1 MTRARKGKIA
11 ALPKAVREELCERL
25 LDGQLA
31 PEILPWVNGLP
42 DIRARLAERWPDLP
56 EITDGNVSEWRSG
69 GYRDWLQDRK
79 VMEMAQ
85 LCDRMA
91 DAAGQPPESL
101 LRKVYTGRML
111 EMMETLE
118 ASDPAVFLS
127 AGTTISALSAAAQR
141 EVEHKD
147 KTRQKDTDLGLRKIL
162 VARKFVDFYDDAR
175 ARELADNARQD
186 DAQLPLLADYMLG
199 VPDIE
204 KLRQG

>member
-11 ALPKAVREELCERL
+11 ALPKAVREELCARL

-42 DIRARLAERWPDLP
+42 EIRDRLAERWPELP
-56 EITDGNVSEWRSG
+56 EITDGNLSEWRSG

-85 LCDRMA
+85 LCERMA

-118 ASDPAVFLS
+118 ASEPADFIY
-127 AGTTISALSAAAQR
+127 AGEMIAKISIAAQR
-141 EVEHKD
+141 EVEHRD
-147 KTRQKDTDLGLRKIL
+147 KTRQRDTDLGLRKIL
-162 VARKFVDFYDDAR
+162 VARKFVEFYDDAR

-186 DAQLPLLADYMLG
+186 DAQLPLLADYLLG
-199 VPDIE
+199 VPDVE
-204 KLRQG
+204 KLQAG